1 MTPPNPIKYQK
12 GKPAQRPKNLNLLTI
27 RLPVPALVSILHR
40 VSGFLLFLVIPLLLY
55 VLQTVLLSEAGFEQ
69 MKVLLDGWIFKLI
82 VFPVLWAFWHH
93 FCAGLRHLAM
103 DFHWGMALKQAR
115 LTSKLVLALSLLLT
129 LASMWFI
136 C

>member
-1 MTPPNPIKYQK
+1 VNPPNPVKYQQ
-12 GKPAQRPKNLNLLTI
+12 GKAAQRPKNLNLLTI

-40 VSGFLLFLVIPLLLY
+40 ASGFVLYLLIPVLLLA
-55 VLQTVLLSEAGFEQ
+55 LQTLLASAAGFEQ
-69 MKVLLDGWIFKLI
+69 VKAVFTGWGVKIILL
-82 VFPVLWAFWHH
+82 PVLWAFWHH

-115 LTSKLVLALSLLLT
+115 LTSKLVLGLSLILT
-129 LASMWFI
+129 LASMWLI